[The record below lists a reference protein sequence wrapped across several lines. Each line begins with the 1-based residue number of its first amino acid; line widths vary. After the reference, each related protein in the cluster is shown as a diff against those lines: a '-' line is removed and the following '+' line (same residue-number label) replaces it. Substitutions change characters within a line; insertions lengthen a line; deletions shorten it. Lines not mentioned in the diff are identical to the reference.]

1 MRPNTD
7 TTRAGSKTAKNTDV
21 PLTMEILPR
30 SLLDRSKQNATTKD
44 TIINIYTKKFD
55 LQ

>member
-7 TTRAGSKTAKNTDV
+7 TPRAGSENGENTDV
-21 PLTMEILPR
+21 PVTMEILPR

-44 TIINIYTKKFD
+44 TMI
-55 LQ
+55 L

>member
-21 PLTMEILPR
+21 PVTMEILPR
-30 SLLDRSKQNATTKD
+30 SLLDRSKQNATTKY
-44 TIINIYTKKFD
+44 TII
-55 LQ
+55 L